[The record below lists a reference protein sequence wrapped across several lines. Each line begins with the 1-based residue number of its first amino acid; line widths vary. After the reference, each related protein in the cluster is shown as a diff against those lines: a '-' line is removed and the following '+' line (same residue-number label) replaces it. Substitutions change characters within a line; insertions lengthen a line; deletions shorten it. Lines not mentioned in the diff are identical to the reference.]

1 MGWSKTAPTLPS
13 GSSWVQEQTT
23 TFWANHWK
31 LDTVRSIA
39 RLEGTS
45 IAIKVVATM
54 SNGSYGDFFNPGKYH
69 LSATAGGTT
78 STNTTSYSMT
88 KGTQTFYYVG
98 TAAAGS
104 TVTTVV
110 GYVDSSAS
118 RISKTFTAPALL
130 VTSLTISFDAQG
142 GSACSSITRNKG
154 ATYGT
159 LPTTT
164 RRGYRFLGWSTDTTS
179 ANIVSSTTTI
189 TQSANFTLYAI
200 WQFIGAVYIKV
211 DGTWKYS
218 PALYIKVNGKW
229 I

>member
-23 TFWANHWK
+23 EFWSNYWK

-54 SNGSYGDFFNPGKYH
+54 SNGSYGSFINPGKYH

-78 STNTTSYSMT
+78 STDTTSYSMT

-110 GYVDSSAS
+110 GYMDSSAS

-142 GSACSSITRNKG
+142 GSACSAITRNKG

-164 RRGYRFLGWSTDTTS
+164 RRYYKFLGWSTTTS
-179 ANIVSSTTTI
+179 SSNIVSSTTTI

-200 WQFIGAVYIKV
+200 WQFIGAVYVKAN
-211 DGTWKYS
+211 GAWKYS